1 LARLLI
7 HSDAKTDL
15 LQLAQ
20 SEPKLAARLIV
31 LLQEVQSD
39 KQLLDML
46 TAHEFGTDGRELFHV
61 SHWEEHWN
69 QDKDIWRLKFWEL
82 ENQGIQYRVIYALKR
97 GTGDH
102 HVLAVTHRD
111 FKYDRNH
118 PTTQRILRAYE
129 EL

>member
-1 LARLLI
+1 MTRLLI

-20 SEPKLAARLIV
+20 SEPKPAARLIV

-39 KQLLDML
+39 KELLDML
-46 TAHEFGTDGRELFHV
+46 TAHNFGSDERELFHV
-61 SHWEEHWN
+61 SRWEEHWHEG
-69 QDKDIWRLKFWEL
+69 KDIWRLKFWEL
-82 ENQGIQYRVIYALKR
+82 EHQGIPYRVIYALRR
-97 GTGDH
+97 GTGNH
-102 HVLAVTHRD
+102 YVLAVAHRD
-111 FKYDRNH
+111 FNYDPNH

>member
-1 LARLLI
+1 MPRLLI

-20 SEPKLAARLIV
+20 SEPKLTARLIV

-39 KQLLDML
+39 KELLDML
-46 TAHEFGTDGRELFHV
+46 TAHNFGADGRELFHA
-61 SHWEEHWN
+61 SHWQQHWH

-82 ENQGIQYRVIYALKR
+82 DRQGLPYRLIYALKR
-97 GTGDH
+97 GTGNH
-102 HVLAVTHRD
+102 YVLAVAHRD
-111 FKYDRNH
+111 FNYDPNH